1 MKTMMFA
8 SGLLC
13 LLSSCDIAAFFQ
25 QKYYQDAYM
34 PQEIREVTTEVP
46 ETAYVDDVHC
56 YSYQNAYCQSA
67 SLQMIMSQLGS
78 EEDIHYYN
86 WMMGFTYGAY
96 YNEYAGIYSF
106 LPANDPEP
114 GFVQA
119 AQHLGLKR
127 EYLTTNNRSLYL
139 HKVKAVLAEGIPVRV
154 AINSATLAGKSGF
167 FPHSVLLIGYSADSV
182 YYYET
187 GGENRSL
194 SGHRGE
200 RAHWKDMLVS
210 IESIAE
216 NFNYPWP
223 YQLTVMQQDTVGSL
237 SELNHPNILA
247 YNAESLRGATYGPV
261 SKGTNAILALADNV
275 EGVSTEKELEFL
287 QMMLAFS
294 AESRQDNA
302 AFLRRH
308 QEKNTAFSKISQLM
322 QQSSE
327 QFRLAAASV
336 AAKDLSGAAAKLRL
350 AAQYEQEAGERLETA
365 AANRRLS
372 VSMNR

>member
-1 MKTMMFA
+1 MMFA

-34 PQEIREVTTEVP
+34 PQEIREVRNEVP

-67 SLQMIMSQLGS
+67 SLQMVMSQLGD

-86 WMMGFTYGAY
+86 WIMGFTYGAY
-96 YNEYAGIYSF
+96 YNEYAGIFSF

-119 AQHLGLKR
+119 AQHLGLR
-127 EYLTTNNRSLYL
+127 RAYLTTDDRALYL
-139 HKVKAVLAEGIPVRV
+139 QKVKSVLATGLPVRV
-154 AINSATLAGKSGF
+154 AMNSATLAGKEGF
-167 FPHSVLLIGYSADSV
+167 FPHSVLLVGYNADSV

-187 GGENRSL
+187 GGQNRSL
-194 SGHRGE
+194 AGYRGE
-200 RAHWKDMLVS
+200 RAHWEDLLRS

-216 NFNYPWP
+216 NFNYPWL
-223 YQLTVMQQDTVGSL
+223 YQLTLMQQDTTESP
-237 SELNHPNILA
+237 SELTHLDILA

-261 SKGTNAILALADNV
+261 SKGTDAILALAENM
-275 EGVSTEKELEFL
+275 ENAVSGEDELEFL
-287 QMMLAFS
+287 QMILSFS

-308 QEKNTAFSKISQLM
+308 QDKNAVFATVGQLM
-322 QQSSE
+322 HQSAE
-327 QFRLAAASV
+327 QFRLAVGSVAKNDLAGAAEMLKLAAQFEQEASKSLEL
-336 AAKDLSGAAAKLRL
+336 AAKDLSRL
-350 AAQYEQEAGERLETA
+350 
-365 AANRRLS
+365 LS
-372 VSMNR
+372 ENNH

>member
-1 MKTMMFA
+1 
-8 SGLLC
+8 
-13 LLSSCDIAAFFQ
+13 
-25 QKYYQDAYM
+25 
-34 PQEIREVTTEVP
+34 
-46 ETAYVDDVHC
+46 
-56 YSYQNAYCQSA
+56 
-67 SLQMIMSQLGS
+67 
-78 EEDIHYYN
+78 
-86 WMMGFTYGAY
+86 
-96 YNEYAGIYSF
+96 
-106 LPANDPEP
+106 
-114 GFVQA
+114 
-119 AQHLGLKR
+119 
-127 EYLTTNNRSLYL
+127 
-139 HKVKAVLAEGIPVRV
+139 
-154 AINSATLAGKSGF
+154 
-167 FPHSVLLIGYSADSV
+167 
-182 YYYET
+182 
-187 GGENRSL
+187 
-194 SGHRGE
+194 
-200 RAHWKDMLVS
+200 
-210 IESIAE
+210 
-216 NFNYPWP
+216 
-223 YQLTVMQQDTVGSL
+223 MQQDTVGSL